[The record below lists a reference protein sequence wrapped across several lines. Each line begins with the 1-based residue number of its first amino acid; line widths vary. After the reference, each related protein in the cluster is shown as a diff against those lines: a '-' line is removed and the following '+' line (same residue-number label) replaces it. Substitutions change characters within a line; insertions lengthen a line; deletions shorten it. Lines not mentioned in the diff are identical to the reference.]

1 MKYDSCILQD
11 HQRLRQVGNP
21 TIGNGTDQ
29 DHRLAPEPRSPI
41 PKRIQ
46 SRNWTQCCSL
56 STASDASGKCTFTNP
71 NQVSTRLFRY
81 SESKSESKSDHA
93 HPSGYTTAQESELC
107 ITVAEERD
115 AVLLYTDGRLHGSK
129 IVWSVCKAG

>member
-81 SESKSESKSDHA
+81 SESKSESKSYHA
-93 HPSGYTTAQESELC
+93 HPSGYTTAQESGLC

-115 AVLLYTDGRLHGSK
+115 AALLYTDGRLHGSK

>member
-1 MKYDSCILQD
+1 MKYDSCILHD

-29 DHRLAPEPRSPI
+29 NHRLAPEPRSQI
-41 PKRIQ
+41 PPRIQ
-46 SRNWTQCCSL
+46 SRNWMQCRSL
-56 STASDASGKCTFTNP
+56 STASVRCKW
-71 NQVSTRLFRY
+71 QVHVHQPQPGQHQVVPLLGEQIVPRPPFWRS
-81 SESKSESKSDHA
+81 
-93 HPSGYTTAQESELC
+93 TAQESGLC
-107 ITVAEERD
+107 ITMAEERD